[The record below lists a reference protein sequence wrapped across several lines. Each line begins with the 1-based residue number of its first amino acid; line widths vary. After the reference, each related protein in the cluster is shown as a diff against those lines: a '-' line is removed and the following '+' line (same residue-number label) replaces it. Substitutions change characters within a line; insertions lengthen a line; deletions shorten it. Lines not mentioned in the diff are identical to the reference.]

1 MTAQENKE
9 AAPVGTGRDPQ
20 LTSSLGDSSKTEITA
35 PACPPQAE
43 FAGSFLADRAEHI
56 RMLGK
61 RVIADVIEIGRLL
74 VECRD
79 HPDMKHGDW
88 LPWLER
94 ELGWSDQ
101 QARRFIHV
109 YELSHQGKFNK
120 LLNLDL
126 PISGLYLLAAPST
139 PEVARAEVIARAE
152 AGEKLK
158 HNTVKK
164 IIFEKKNLTR
174 PGGRADCDPEDSV
187 APPKIETPD
196 IEGKSAPPNLRAV
209 CHQHQ
214 PHQISQMLNQAP
226 VAALTEAL
234 ADKGFS
240 WFRTVMPAAW
250 RDATENFVL
259 NRYAEEG
266 NPDHLLTKILR
277 TTLSKIKIADA
288 PGTDPAVAKSN
299 EREAI
304 AALRKIIALL
314 ASSRFEVT
322 HITVGTKKAI
332 TGIVGRRL
340 RVAP

>member
-1 MTAQENKE
+1 
-9 AAPVGTGRDPQ
+9 
-20 LTSSLGDSSKTEITA
+20 
-35 PACPPQAE
+35 
-43 FAGSFLADRAEHI
+43 
-56 RMLGK
+56 
-61 RVIADVIEIGRLL
+61 
-74 VECRD
+74 
-79 HPDMKHGDW
+79 MKHGDW

-120 LLNLDL
+120 LLNLDV

-152 AGEKLK
+152 AGEKLE

-164 IIFEKKNLTR
+164 IVLEKKKLIR
-174 PGGRADCDPEDSV
+174 PAGSADCDSEDSI
-187 APPKIETPD
+187 AQRKIETPD
-196 IEGKSAPPNLRAV
+196 IEGKSAPPDPRAV
-209 CHQHQ
+209 CHQYQ
-214 PHQISQMLNQAP
+214 PHQITQMLNQAP
-226 VAALTEAL
+226 VTALTEAL

-240 WFRTVMPAAW
+240 WFQTVMPAAW
-250 RDATENFVL
+250 RDEIEDFVL

-266 NPDHLLTKILR
+266 NPDNLLTKILR
-277 TTLSKIKIADA
+277 TTLSKIKTADA
-288 PGTDPAVAKSN
+288 SGTDPAVAKSN

-304 AALRKIIALL
+304 AALRKIVALL

-332 TGIVGRRL
+332 TDITGRPECSAL
-340 RVAP
+340 ICSWRVSHEYPPNS